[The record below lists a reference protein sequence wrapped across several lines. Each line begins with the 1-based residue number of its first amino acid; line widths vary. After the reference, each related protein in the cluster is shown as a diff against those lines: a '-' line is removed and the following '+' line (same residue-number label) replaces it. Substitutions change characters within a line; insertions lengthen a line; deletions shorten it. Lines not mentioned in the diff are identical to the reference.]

1 MRLVVLA
8 ALAVMLAGCGGCA
21 SSWWQSPPVF
31 VSADK
36 LCKSWRHQ
44 PTHKGDKLTD
54 KTAAGIEGNNEA
66 RPAWG
71 CERGANRA
79 KK

>member
-1 MRLVVLA
+1 M
-8 ALAVMLAGCGGCA
+8 MLLGGLGLLSGCGPNIA
-21 SSWWQSPPVF
+21 LI
-31 VSADK
+31 ATDE

-44 PTHKGDKLTD
+44 PVHKGDKLTE

-71 CERGANRA
+71 CEPGENRA
-79 KK
+79 SKG

>member
-1 MRLVVLA
+1 MLPLASLVLLSGCSQNI
-8 ALAVMLAGCGGCA
+8 ALIAT
-21 SSWWQSPPVF
+21 
-31 VSADK
+31 DD

-44 PTHKGDKLTD
+44 PVHKGDKLTE

-71 CERGANRA
+71 CAPGENRVA
-79 KK
+79 P